1 MKLKKSCYD
10 PAFCRM
16 GFKRFA
22 PLGILYT
29 LGLVL
34 FTVGNVNLGQNMYST
49 VVTSFYSLF
58 QYTMVFNCAYA
69 FVLVQL
75 LLGDLYTPRLCYAIH
90 ALPVTRGGWFGTQ
103 VIQGILSVIPGIL
116 ISGGLMAVSVTR
128 FRVLIPVW
136 MGISMLQ
143 FLFFFGAALLC
154 GVCAG
159 NRLGM
164 AVLYGIL
171 NFGALFVVWTRMK
184 IFSPLIYG
192 MYIPDASTR
201 FSPIVAM
208 TNYPIFEPQYSQ
220 TYVRPDRDG
229 PTAYFESREILSI
242 EFNSKGIWM
251 MVLFAA
257 LGCLAIFLAVK
268 LLQRRKPEC
277 AGDLLAFPVMKPVIL
292 VLCTLF
298 SGIVFHVVSSLF
310 EWSMG
315 YLMLAI
321 GLVAGYYGCLML
333 LKRQVNVFTG
343 KSFLPLAVMG
353 AAVLISL
360 TCTGLDLFGTTYRI
374 PEADEVEKAELR
386 IPFNYSDT
394 YTATEAAD
402 IEKII
407 TLQRDALE
415 EHRQRE
421 ATRPVLER
429 IFGSEEKDI
438 VFEKSDGEFERAG
451 RMYITYTLK
460 NGSTIN
466 RCYLFHETSPHLEI
480 LQKIFSQPEFV
491 FNNYDDSGYTADGG
505 FEKLLERTNIIQVRC
520 WHDRGEY
527 VQEKVF
533 NITSPED
540 WNGLLD
546 AMLADCEAANL
557 SQAYTLHP
565 GNSYLDCIYI
575 YYQSTKFEGSDCLD
589 VEVYTDCENTLNW
602 LIEHGYHDALAE

>member
-1 MKLKKSCYD
+1 MKLKQACYD
-10 PAFCRM
+10 PAFCRSGM
-16 GFKRFA
+16 KRFA

-29 LGLVL
+29 LALVL
-34 FTVGNVNLGQNMYST
+34 LTVGTVNLGQNMHGN
-49 VVTSFYSLF
+49 VVNSFYTFFDL
-58 QYTMVFNCAYA
+58 TLVFHFTYA
-69 FVLVQL
+69 VVLVQL
-75 LLGDLYTPRLCYAIH
+75 LLGDLYTPRLCYAIYS
-90 ALPVTRGGWFGTQ
+90 LPVTRGGWFGTQ
-103 VIQGILSVIPGIL
+103 VIHGILSVIPGIL
-116 ISGGLMAVSVTR
+116 ISGGLMAVSMTR
-128 FRVLIPVW
+128 FRVLIPLW

-143 FLFFFGAALLC
+143 FLFFFGTALLC

-159 NRLGM
+159 NRIGM
-164 AVLYGIL
+164 AMLYGIV
-171 NFGALFVVWTRMK
+171 NFGALFVVWARMK

-201 FSPIVAM
+201 LSPIMAM
-208 TNYPIFEPQYSQ
+208 TNCPIFEPQYSG
-220 TYVRPDRDG
+220 TYVRSDRDG
-229 PTAYFESREILSI
+229 PTAYFESRDILSI
-242 EFNSKGIWM
+242 EFSSKAIWM
-251 MVLFAA
+251 VVLFAA

-277 AGDLLAFPVMKPVIL
+277 AGDLLAFPIMKPVIL

-298 SGIVFHVVSSLF
+298 SGIVFHAISSIF

-321 GLVAGYYGCLML
+321 GLMVGYYGCLML

-343 KSFLPLAVMG
+343 RSFLPLAVMG

-386 IPFNYSDT
+386 IPVNYSDT

-402 IEKII
+402 IENIL

-421 ATRPVLER
+421 VARPILER
-429 IFGSEEKDI
+429 IFGSEEKEI
-438 VFEKSDGEFERAG
+438 TFEKGVDEFERAG

-480 LQKIFSQPEFV
+480 LQRIFSQPEYVFV
-491 FNNYDDSGYTADGG
+491 DYNESWYSPDTGL
-505 FEKLLERTNIIQVRC
+505 EKLLERTNIIQVRC
-520 WHDRGEY
+520 WHDEGQF

-533 NITSPED
+533 NITESED
-540 WNGLLD
+540 WAGLLD
-546 AMLADCEAANL
+546 AMLADCEASNL
-557 SQAYTLHP
+557 SQAYVLHP
-565 GNSYLDCIYI
+565 DDTFRDNINI
-575 YYQSTKFEGSDCLD
+575 YYQSTRYEGSECLSL
-589 VEVYTDCENTLNW
+589 EVYTACENTLNW
-602 LIEHGYHDALAE
+602 LVEHGFHDEITD